1 MFMTKIVVDTNV
13 LLSALFSNQGGSF
26 RLVQTVLDYAEKG
39 YIMNIVSVPLV
50 LEYEEVLLR
59 PKNKVQYPYLSEND
73 LKLFIADIV
82 SISHPVKLHFLWRP
96 FLKDSGDDKV
106 LETAVNGGASIIVTF
121 NTKDFEG
128 VEKHFGIRILT
139 PKELFEQGVL

>member
-1 MFMTKIVVDTNV
+1 MTKIVVDTNV
-13 LLSALFSNQGGSF
+13 LLSALFSNQGGSY
-26 RLVQTVLDYAEKG
+26 RLLSTLFNNAEKG
-39 YIMNIVSVPLV
+39 EKINVVSVPLV

-59 PKNKVQYPYLSEND
+59 AKNHAHYPYLNDND
-73 LKLFIADIV
+73 LKLLIADIV
-82 SISHPVKLHFLWRP
+82 SISHRTALHFLWRP

-106 LETAVNGGASIIVTF
+106 LETAVNGGACTIVTF

-139 PKELFEQGVL
+139 PKELFEQGVLR

>member
-1 MFMTKIVVDTNV
+1 MTKIVVDTNV

-26 RLVQTVLDYAEKG
+26 RLIQTLLDYAEKG
-39 YIMNIVSVPLV
+39 CIINVVSVPLV
-50 LEYEEVLLR
+50 LEYEEVLFR
-59 PKNKVQYPYLSEND
+59 PKNKVQYPYLSESD
-73 LKLFIADIV
+73 LKLLIADIV
-82 SISHPVKLHFLWRP
+82 SISHRVKLHFLWRP

-106 LETAVNGGASIIVTF
+106 LETAVNGGASVIVTF

-128 VEKHFGIRILT
+128 VEKYFGIQILT

>member
-1 MFMTKIVVDTNV
+1 MSKIVVDTNV

-26 RLVQTVLDYAEKG
+26 RLIQTLFDYAEKG
-39 YIMNIVSVPLV
+39 CIVNVVSVPLV

-59 PKNKVQYPYLSEND
+59 PKNHAQYPYLSEND

-106 LETAVNGGASIIVTF
+106 LETAVNGGASAIVTF

-128 VEKHFGIRILT
+128 VEKYFGIRILT
-139 PKELFEQGVL
+139 PKELFEQGDLK

>member
-1 MFMTKIVVDTNV
+1 MTKIVVDSNV
-13 LLSALFSNQGGSF
+13 LLSALFSNQGASY
-26 RLVQTVLDYAEKG
+26 RLISTLLENAEKG
-39 YIMNIVSVPLV
+39 KKVNVVSVPLV

-59 PKNKVQYPYLSEND
+59 PKNHAQYLYLSEND

-82 SISHPVKLHFLWRP
+82 FISHRVKLHFLWRP

-106 LETAVNGGASIIVTF
+106 LETAVNGGASTIVTF

-128 VEKHFGIRILT
+128 VEKYFGIRILT
-139 PKELFEQGVL
+139 PKELFEQGVLK

>member
-1 MFMTKIVVDTNV
+1 MTKIVVDTNV

-26 RLVQTVLDYAEKG
+26 RLIQTLFDHAEKG
-39 YIMNIVSVPLV
+39 CIINVVSVPLV

-59 PKNKVQYPYLSEND
+59 PKNHAQYSYLSEND
-73 LKLFIADIV
+73 LKFFIADIV
-82 SISHPVKLHFLWRP
+82 SISHPAKLHFLWRP

-106 LETAVNGGASIIVTF
+106 LETAVNGSASTIVTF

-128 VEKHFGIRILT
+128 VEKYFGIRILT